1 MHAQFLF
8 FVFFFFKL
16 TVCWGKKFGTIFLY
30 CHSVLIWGECL
41 ETFLIVVTRE

>member
-1 MHAQFLF
+1 ML
-8 FVFFFFKL
+8 
-16 TVCWGKKFGTIFLY
+16 GEKFGTLFMY